1 MSSSPT
7 APTGSLPRGLR
18 IAVTGGSAG
27 IGEAIC
33 RLLTAQCATV
43 FNLDLRKGGAGGAET
58 FIQTDVRSS
67 DSVQHAF
74 EEIEHVAGG
83 LDALVN
89 NAGIAFVGGIEDGS
103 DEQWLELLNV
113 NLMGYRRAIVCAL
126 PLLRTSRAPAIVNIS
141 SCSATSGITQRAA
154 YSASKGAIH
163 SMTLSIAADLV
174 HEGIRV
180 NGVVPGT
187 VETPFMHA
195 LIEAAI
201 DPAAQRRV
209 YERRQPTA
217 KMIDPVEV
225 AHAVSFL
232 INPACGSVTGS
243 FVVVDGG
250 LASLRTLC
258 GEPANSSR

>member
-1 MSSSPT
+1 MNGSPI
-7 APTGSLPRGLR
+7 ALPGSLPRGLR
-18 IAVTGGSAG
+18 VAVTGGSAG

-33 RLLTAQCATV
+33 RLLTAQGATV
-43 FNLDLRKGGAGGAET
+43 FNLDLREGTADGGEI
-58 FIQTDVRSS
+58 FIEADMRSRA
-67 DSVQHAF
+67 SVQKAF
-74 EEIEHVAGG
+74 EEIERIAGG

-89 NAGIAFVGGIEDGS
+89 NAGVAFVGGIEDGS

-113 NLMGYRRAIVCAL
+113 NLMGYRRATVCAL
-126 PLLRTSRAPAIVNIS
+126 PLLRTSHAPAIVNLS
-141 SCSATSGITQRAA
+141 SCSATSGIPQRAA

-163 SMTLSIAADLV
+163 SMTLSLAADLV

-187 VETPFMHA
+187 VETPFMHK
-195 LIEAAI
+195 LIAAAS
-201 DPAAQRRV
+201 DPVAQRRA

-217 KMIDPVEV
+217 RMVDPAEV

-250 LASLRTLC
+250 LASLRTLR
-258 GEPANSSR
+258 S

>member
-1 MSSSPT
+1 MITTPT
-7 APTGSLPRGLR
+7 APPGSLPRGLR

-33 RLLTAQCATV
+33 RLLNAQSATV
-43 FNLDLRKGGAGGAET
+43 FNLDMREGAAGDTGL
-58 FIQTDVRSS
+58 FIETDVRSRE
-67 DSVQHAF
+67 SVQQAF
-74 EEIEHVAGG
+74 EEIERTAGG

-89 NAGIAFVGGIEDGS
+89 NAGVAFVGGIEDGS

-113 NLMGYRRAIVCAL
+113 NLMGYRRTTVCAL
-126 PLLRTSRAPAIVNIS
+126 PLLRSSQSPAIVNIS

-163 SMTLSIAADLV
+163 SMTLSSAADLV

-195 LIEAAI
+195 LIDAAS
-201 DPAAQRRV
+201 DPAEQRRE

-217 KMIDPVEV
+217 KMVDPAEV

-243 FVVVDGG
+243 FIVVDGG
-250 LASLRTLC
+250 LASLRTL
-258 GEPANSSR
+258 RR

>member
-1 MSSSPT
+1 MNSSPT
-7 APTGSLPRGLR
+7 PLPGSLPRGLR
-18 IAVTGGSAG
+18 VAVTGGSAG

-33 RLLTAQCATV
+33 RLLNAQCATV
-43 FNLDLRKGGAGGAET
+43 FNLDLRKGSAGGAEV
-58 FIQTDVRSS
+58 FIRTDVRLR
-67 DSVQHAF
+67 DSVQQAF
-74 EEIEHVAGG
+74 EEIERVAGG

-113 NLMGYRRAIVCAL
+113 NLMGYRRATVCAL
-126 PLLRTSRAPAIVNIS
+126 PLLRTSHSPAIVNIS

-163 SMTLSIAADLV
+163 SMKMSLAAELV
-174 HEGIRV
+174 HEGISV

-195 LIEAAI
+195 LIDAAS
-201 DPAAQRRV
+201 DPAAQRRE

-217 KMIDPVEV
+217 KMVDPAEV

-232 INPACGSVTGS
+232 INPACASVTGS

-250 LASLRTLC
+250 LASLRTLR
-258 GEPANSSR
+258 G

>member
-1 MSSSPT
+1 MTPSPT
-7 APTGSLPRGLR
+7 APPGPLPRGLR
-18 IAVTGGSAG
+18 VAVTGGSAG

-33 RLLTAQCATV
+33 KLLNAQGATV
-43 FNLDLRKGGAGGAET
+43 FNLDLRKGSASGAET
-58 FIQTDVRSS
+58 FIKTDVRSR
-67 DSVQHAF
+67 DSVQQAF
-74 EEIEHVAGG
+74 EEIERVAGA

-103 DEQWLELLNV
+103 DEQWLELFNV
-113 NLMGYRRAIVCAL
+113 NLMGYRRATACAL
-126 PLLRTSRAPAIVNIS
+126 PLLRSSHSPAIVNIS
-141 SCSATSGITQRAA
+141 SCSATSGIAQRAA

-163 SMTLSIAADLV
+163 SMTLSVAADLV

-187 VETPFMHA
+187 VETPFMQA
-195 LIEAAI
+195 LIDAAI
-201 DPAAQRRV
+201 DPAAQRRE

-217 KMIDPVEV
+217 KMVDPVEV

-232 INPACGSVTGS
+232 IDPACSSVTGS

-250 LASLRTLC
+250 LASLRT
-258 GEPANSSR
+258 RRR